1 MKQAHLVRPPRPARR
16 PRGVGLLDA
25 MIALAILAFGL
36 LGMTR
41 LQTNLVRQ
49 STDSQS
55 RLTAVQLGDEL
66 LSTALVDAGNAAC
79 YTVPATGVCGSATAA
94 SAAALWYADVQQS
107 LPGYSS
113 ATSVLNGDQL
123 TVTIQWTDRTDGSET
138 RTLQVTTDVRDN

>member
-1 MKQAHLVRPPRPARR
+1 MKHAHHARPIRPARR

-49 STDSQS
+49 ATDSQS

-79 YTVPATGVCGSATAA
+79 
-94 SAAALWYADVQQS
+94 
-107 LPGYSS
+107 
-113 ATSVLNGDQL
+113 
-123 TVTIQWTDRTDGSET
+123 
-138 RTLQVTTDVRDN
+138 